1 MRPTIIKVSRVSRL
15 PAAATFDEAHAAFY
29 VVQDCTFIFVVLF
42 FVVFVFFVIY
52 LICSAFYCI
61 QYVVQPLSIFGFV
74 NIYNWSLILI
84 PF

>member
-29 VVQDCTFIFVVLF
+29 AVQDCTFI

-52 LICSAFYCI
+52 LICSAFYCVH
-61 QYVVQPLSIFGFV
+61 YVVQPLSIFGFV
-74 NIYNWSLILI
+74 NSYNWSLILI
-84 PF
+84 IFFKST